1 MGASKSSVENQSA
14 RTIKD
19 DASVTE
25 KMAGATH
32 EAVDRAAERAGK
44 AEQRIRKTAAD
55 SSESVRDQFE
65 SAKRDLEVVS
75 GKVERY
81 VQSNPVTA
89 AGIAFAAGVLLSSLL
104 RR

>member
-1 MGASKSSVENQSA
+1 MGASKSSVENPSTRPA
-14 RTIKD
+14 EDT
-19 DASVTE
+19 SVTE
-25 KMAGATH
+25 RVAGATH
-32 EAVDRAAERAGK
+32 EAVDRAADRAGR
-44 AEQRIRKTAAD
+44 AEQRIRKSAAD
-55 SSESVRDQFE
+55 SSESVREQLE
-65 SAKRDLEVVS
+65 SVKRELEVVS